1 MAVKLNRKGFA
12 FGKELVREGRLVGD
26 ERDAWSEDQP
36 SAEEEN
42 EFIRAHGIKAY
53 AKWHLGIDTEHP
65 EDTKGRYK
73 FPFGDFKRVHRCA
86 VLSAESRAGQYKHI
100 DVERAA
106 AHLHEMI
113 DGKKHKVRAAS
124 A

>member
-12 FGKELVREGRLVGD
+12 FGKELVREGRLVRD

-53 AKWHLGIDTEHP
+53 GEMA
-65 EDTKGRYK
+65 
-73 FPFGDFKRVHRCA
+73 FGH
-86 VLSAESRAGQYKHI
+86 
-100 DVERAA
+100 
-106 AHLHEMI
+106 
-113 DGKKHKVRAAS
+113 
-124 A
+124 

>member
-12 FGKELVREGRLVGD
+12 FGKELVNEGRSVRG

-36 SAEEEN
+36 SAEQEN

-65 EDTKGRYK
+65 RTPKGDTS
-73 FPFGDFKRVHRCA
+73 FPSGISRECIVARC
-86 VLSAESRAGQYKHI
+86 LPP
-100 DVERAA
+100 RAA
-106 AHLHEMI
+106 R
-113 DGKKHKVRAAS
+113 GNAS
-124 A
+124 TWTLNEQRHICTR